1 MNPFGSKQFRKM
13 LTTFRNSRKPT
24 IRNFI
29 RKHTLQN
36 RVLVGIAI
44 KDEMDLFCYQNRTT
58 MQLMMYIGNDFIES
72 VKLDPDRVSKPGYLG
87 TFKRNLKIKYKEE
100 IGLHGSPADFI
111 VVGEVKKDYSD
122 KINNLIKEDE

>member
-1 MNPFGSKQFRKM
+1 
-13 LTTFRNSRKPT
+13 
-24 IRNFI
+24 
-29 RKHTLQN
+29 
-36 RVLVGIAI
+36 
-44 KDEMDLFCYQNRTT
+44 

-100 IGLHGSPADFI
+100 ISQHGSPADFI
-111 VVGEVKKDYSD
+111 VVSEVKKDYSD